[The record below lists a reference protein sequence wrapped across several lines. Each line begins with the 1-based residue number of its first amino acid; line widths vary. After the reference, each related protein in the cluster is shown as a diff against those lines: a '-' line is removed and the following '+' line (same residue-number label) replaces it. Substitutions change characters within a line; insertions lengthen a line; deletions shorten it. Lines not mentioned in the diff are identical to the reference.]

1 MANYW
6 IKMYMEILDDPKM
19 ATLPD
24 RLWRRT
30 IELFLV
36 AGRTNQGGEIPDTA
50 QIAWMLRMSTDDLSM
65 DLRQIESVGI
75 ITRTQTGWMVNNFAK
90 RQAAIG
96 GAERVKA
103 YREREQHAQYTG
115 NENVTK
121 RYTDTDKDTES
132 DKEPDKDK
140 DAESDNGAAAFSLNE
155 LNTAFIK
162 AARLNPFQL
171 DKWSKALE
179 ELERMGATPDDI
191 TLAVESTIKNYPIS
205 GPWSILK
212 STAIA
217 MSKRRQVDNHKSEKA
232 GYAL

>member
-6 IKMYMEILDDPKM
+6 IKTYMEILDDPKM

-24 RLWRRT
+24 RLWRR
-30 IELFLV
+30 IMELFLV

-50 QIAWMLRMSTDDLSM
+50 QIAWMLRISSDDLAM
-65 DLRQIESVGI
+65 DLRQIESIGI
-75 ITRTQTGWMVNNFAK
+75 ISRTPKGWMVNNFSK

-103 YREREQHAQYTG
+103 FRGREQHNQYTG

-121 RYTDTDKDTES
+121 RYTDKDTES
-132 DKEPDKDK
+132 DKEPDRDK
-140 DAESDNGAAAFSLNE
+140 DTESESDVTAFTQNE
-155 LNTAFIK
+155 LNTAFVK

-179 ELERMGATPDDI
+179 ELERMGATPDDV
-191 TLAVESTIKNYPIS
+191 TLAVESTVEKYPIS

-217 MSKRRQVDNHKSEKA
+217 MSKRRSTSNKITQGEGWN
-232 GYAL
+232 L